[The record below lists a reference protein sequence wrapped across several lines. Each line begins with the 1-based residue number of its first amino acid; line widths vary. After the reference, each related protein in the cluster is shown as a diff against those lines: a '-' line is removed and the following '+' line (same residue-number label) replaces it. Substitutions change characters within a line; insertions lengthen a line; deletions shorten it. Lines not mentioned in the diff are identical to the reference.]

1 MAIKLPQL
9 EKITA
14 KTAPTA
20 EQFNRLQLK
29 LDDLVRAM
37 YRLSPTM
44 EAQQVDVVLDPNGT
58 GASTPVDHNLGRTA
72 KWWIG
77 NQSKPCTVYNDAKNP
92 LPNKQVLLKL
102 SGTTT
107 GPISCTVW
115 VS

>member
-14 KTAPTA
+14 KMAPTA

-77 NQSKPCTVYNDAKNP
+77 NLSEFIQVANDPTNP
-92 LPNKQVLLKL
+92 LPNKQLLL
-102 SGTTT
+102 RISGN